1 MKGFKIANLIT
12 NIIAFL
18 YAFSFCGLVGGL
30 SILELFFGSMGKN
43 DDAILEAVILLLSCS
58 LIFIHGILLLVFG
71 ITSFRKWRDK
81 PKKYLKTH
89 LTLSSSGIAG
99 TCLLFFLYF
108 VNTTGA
114 YDSRIFDIFLFRGE
128 YLILGYTFFCA
139 LELILTILS
148 HKTWK
153 PAQEETLN
161 A

>member
-58 LIFIHGILLLVFG
+58 LIYIHGFFLLVFG
-71 ITSFRKWRDK
+71 ITSFKKWRDK
-81 PKKYLKTH
+81 PKKYLETH
-89 LTLSSSGIAG
+89 LTLSISGIAG
-99 TCLLFFLYF
+99 TCLIFLLYF
-108 VNTTGA
+108 TNATGA

-139 LELILTILS
+139 LELILTIPS
-148 HKTWK
+148 HKTGNTK
-153 PAQEETLN
+153 QAGTHLE
-161 A
+161 